1 MIENFIRP
9 ATLQDALDIS
19 IALRP
24 EDRDEIEAGSGLTPA
39 KGLIRSLAL
48 STEAYT
54 MHKDGELAG
63 MFGVTET
70 QHPIEGVGGVWL
82 LATPVLVE
90 NWRPFLRYSR
100 EGLLALHARYPALW
114 AFADAR
120 NDLHIKWLGWLGFT
134 TIKVHPEY
142 GHEKRPFVEVMRVHQ
157 NV

>member
-1 MIENFIRP
+1 MIEDFIRP
-9 ATLQDALDIS
+9 ATLDDAILIS
-19 IALRP
+19 SQLRTADK
-24 EDRDEIEAGSGLTPA
+24 EEIRAGSGLSCQQ
-39 KGLIRSLAL
+39 GLIRSLAL

-70 QHPIEGVGGVWL
+70 EHPIEGVGGVWL

-90 NWRPFLRYSR
+90 HWRPFLRYSR
-100 EGLLALHARYPALW
+100 EGLLRLHKRYPALW

-120 NDLHIKWLGWLGFT
+120 NSLHITWLEWLGFT

-142 GHEKRPFVEVMRVHQ
+142 GHERRPFVEVMRVHQ